1 MCAEPITSFAHFVG
15 IEETNLLTNM
25 ANLGEGFFLIHN
37 LDILYVSCFDLKP
50 LDTEI
55 FKIPSFLYLV
65 SHSEFYIGMISY
77 LRMHQSK
84 SFNSLRAALDSTFTA
99 YYLLKYPDKTD
110 VYLSKVREEDNPEWD
125 KIFRSIKGTIK
136 KDISKFPLAIG
147 LPEIHEFCSIYA
159 HSDALG
165 ILHRYNE
172 NIEKQ
177 RLEAKYFDYDV
188 KSEDYNKWFGY
199 LLFSFY
205 RIFMIYWNEI
215 FKLKAEKNA
224 RSIELNIIEYK
235 KRIRAYVEK
244 YTFNDSLPIE

>member
-25 ANLGEGFFLIHN
+25 ANLGEDFFLIHN
-37 LDILYVSCFDLKP
+37 LDTLYMSCLDLKP
-50 LDTEI
+50 LDTESL
-55 FKIPSFLYLV
+55 KIPSFLYLV

-99 YYLLKYPDKTD
+99 YYLLRYPDKTD
-110 VYLSKVREEDNPEWD
+110 VYLSRILEEDNPEWD

-136 KDISKFPLAIG
+136 KDISKFPLAKG

-165 ILHRYNE
+165 IFHRYNE
-172 NIEKQ
+172 NREQQ
-177 RLEAKYFDYDV
+177 RLEAKYFDYEA
-188 KSEDYNKWFGY
+188 KPEDYNKWFGC

-205 RIFMIYWNEI
+205 KIFIIYWNEI
-215 FKLKAEKNA
+215 FKSKAERKVK
-224 RSIELNIIEYK
+224 SIENNIIEYE

-244 YTFNDSLPIE
+244 YPFNDSLPTQ